1 MSPQQWHIFFYY
13 YFLQYDVVPFIS
25 DVYFLKQN
33 WPQIKFRLQVFFF
46 YFFQWTNKP
55 RRWGRFC
62 ARLSSAQQT
71 LLPFCNFRWS
81 LALWQRRTSQSPT
94 VPQRGRSLS
103 DYTCITLFPGNILIK
118 PLVPLPSTLANISQR
133 TNSVALH
140 TPASRLLSQP
150 RPTFHYSPWRSNSF
164 YARVLFFV
172 FLFLSYNYNGGKIKP
187 KIRAG

>member
-1 MSPQQWHIFFYY
+1 MWFSLSAMFTLLNKIG
-13 YFLQYDVVPFIS
+13 LKLNS
-25 DVYFLKQN
+25 DCKC
-33 WPQIKFRLQVFFF
+33 FF

-94 VPQRGRSLS
+94 VPQRGHSLS

-133 TNSVALH
+133 TNSVAFH
-140 TPASRLLSQP
+140 TPPRVCCHNLALLFI
-150 RPTFHYSPWRSNSF
+150 T
-164 YARVLFFV
+164 ARGEVTVFMPKSCFLFFFFV
-172 FLFLSYNYNGGKIKP
+172 PRNYNGEK
-187 KIRAG
+187 